1 MLVWVVLD
9 HYYLVT
15 GLAAVT
21 AVVVVF
27 ILFVTVRDFMV
38 GAVVELQVL
47 VGLIGVVSD
56 IFVLFF
62 GSSFLVA
69 SWLPS
74 SGLVFS
80 EEVDGF
86 PLIGGVPGTSLT

>member
-1 MLVWVVLD
+1 M
-9 HYYLVT
+9 T

-27 ILFVTVRDFMV
+27 IVDVTVRDFMV
-38 GAVVELQVL
+38 GAAVGELQVL
-47 VGLIGVVSD
+47 VGLTGVVSD
-56 IFVLFF
+56 IFVFF
-62 GSSFLVA
+62 CACFFLDA

-80 EEVDGF
+80 EKVAGF
-86 PLIGGVPGTSLT
+86 PLLIWVGGVPGHSLT

>member
-1 MLVWVVLD
+1 MD
-9 HYYLVT
+9 HYQLVT

-27 ILFVTVRDFMV
+27 IVVVTVRDFMV
-38 GAVVELQVL
+38 GTVVELQVL
-47 VGLIGVVSD
+47 VGLTGVVSD
-56 IFVLFF
+56 IFVFFF

-74 SGLVFS
+74 SGLFFS
-80 EEVDGF
+80 EEVAGF
-86 PLIGGVPGTSLT
+86 PLLIRVGVVPGPSST

>member
-1 MLVWVVLD
+1 M
-9 HYYLVT
+9 T

-27 ILFVTVRDFMV
+27 ILVVTVRDFMV

-62 GSSFLVA
+62 GS
-69 SWLPS
+69 
-74 SGLVFS
+74 
-80 EEVDGF
+80 D
-86 PLIGGVPGTSLT
+86 